1 MAFVY
6 EISGVHGGR
15 KQMKSDS
22 SASLHVGPLQLKTDL
37 VTHLLEQIG
46 RAHV

>member
-37 VTHLLEQIG
+37 VTHLLEQVLI
-46 RAHV
+46 